1 MNEHKFDKKG
11 EIYSKARPSY
21 PDKLFIYLKDQNLIS
36 KKHSLLPIHYT
47 MLYRKIKQ
55 TLRLNFKRSVFL
67 HSVIKASFQ
76 A

>member
-36 KKHSLLPIHYT
+36 KSTVSYPYITRCY
-47 MLYRKIKQ
+47 IG
-55 TLRLNFKRSVFL
+55 RLSKRPV
-67 HSVIKASFQ
+67 
-76 A
+76 